1 MTRTAEWRCINNFL
15 SANGPKGRMVREVR
29 GRINFYNVLALNT
42 FLESRILPKYNCK
55 MKFPAV
61 AFDLDGTLYPNYRL
75 NVRLVPFILKE
86 QRLLRAFRNARI
98 RLRKSGRGA
107 EGDFYDEQAKI
118 TGDILGENADK
129 VKEKIEKLIYRGW
142 EDHFKKIRLFPH
154 VAETL
159 DALCKNGIKLGLLSD
174 FPPETKLKNLGI
186 FDCWDAIVCSEQIG
200 YLKPDT
206 ASLLEMAKQMSFA
219 PEQILYVGNSVP
231 YDVAGAHKA
240 GMKAALVS
248 ALPFLYDRKADFVF
262 SDYRK
267 LRDYVLG

>member
-1 MTRTAEWRCINNFL
+1 MR
-15 SANGPKGRMVREVR
+15 
-29 GRINFYNVLALNT
+29 
-42 FLESRILPKYNCK
+42 
-55 MKFPAV
+55 FPAV

-75 NVRLVPFILKE
+75 NVCLVPFILKE
-86 QRLLRAFRNARI
+86 QRLLRAFGKARTI
-98 RLRKSGRGA
+98 LRKSGGGA
-107 EGDFYDEQAKI
+107 GGDFYEEQAKI
-118 TGDILGENADK
+118 TGEILGENSEK

-159 DALCKNGIKLGLLSD
+159 DALRKNGITLGLLSD

-186 FDCWDAIVCSEQIG
+186 FDCWDVIVCSEQVG

-206 ASLLEMAKQMSFA
+206 ASLLEMAKRMGAA
-219 PEQILYVGNSVP
+219 PEQILYVGNSVS
-231 YDVAGAHKA
+231 YDVIGAHKA

-248 ALPFLYDRKADFVF
+248 AMPFLPSGKADFVF

-267 LRDYVLG
+267 LRDYVLS